1 MMCMKLR
8 LLLLLLLFALLA
20 GCGPGPDTAI
30 PTLFPVAELPTNSPS
45 PPAALPPT
53 RDLRTPTP
61 AAATAV
67 LPTPAAAANT
77 PSPEPVEARLNLS
90 SPGHGAV
97 LVLDSNIVARGLAQ
111 VDTTHTISVTL
122 VSVNGRF
129 LSGAVANVNAVGW
142 EAGLYVPP
150 NVGGAATLHVRVLDS
165 NGNTLAQDSAAV
177 TLALDASSSSR
188 YLALYNPVE
197 GDTAVAGHYLFFDGR
212 AQQPVGNRLTISVW
226 VDECQN
232 QAASFTFN
240 VSGSGYWQGQLGL
253 PNNLTGP
260 ACAIASFGNSGE
272 ETWREVQVP
281 INILASS
288 ADTTAQVSILNPAP
302 GSIHLSGQSIYV
314 SGIAFNANTVQIAIL
329 LENGRVIAERT
340 TMPDSQGA
348 WETELLLP
356 FDVAGAA
363 EILVNARSGAGILL
377 AEASR
382 LILINPGPT
391 VTPES

>member
-1 MMCMKLR
+1 MKLR
-8 LLLLLLLFALLA
+8 LLLLLLLPALLT
-20 GCGPGPDTAI
+20 GCGSGPDTAV
-30 PTLFPVAELPTNSPS
+30 PTLLPVAKLPTDPPPLPS
-45 PPAALPPT
+45 LPPT

-61 AAATAV
+61 EATTAV
-67 LPTPAAAANT
+67 LPTPAAPRNT
-77 PSPEPVEARLNLS
+77 PSPEPVAARLNLS

-122 VSVNGRF
+122 LSANGRF
-129 LSGAVANVNAVGW
+129 LSSAIANVDAVGW
-142 EAGLYVPP
+142 EAALYVPP
-150 NVGGAATLHVRVLDS
+150 NVGGAATMHVRVLDS
-165 NGNTLAQDSAAV
+165 SGNTLAQDSAVV

-197 GDTAVAGHYLFFDGR
+197 GDTAVAGQYLFFDGH

-232 QAASFTFN
+232 QAASFTFS

-260 ACAIASFGNSGE
+260 ACAIASFGTSGE

-281 INILASS
+281 INILAAS
-288 ADTTAQVSILNPAP
+288 ANATTQINILNPAP
-302 GSIHLSGQSIYV
+302 ASIHLSGQNIYV
-314 SGIAFNANTVQIAIL
+314 SGVAFNINTVQVTIL
-329 LENGRVIAERT
+329 LEDGRVVAERT

-356 FDVAGAA
+356 FDVTGAA
-363 EILVNARSGAGILL
+363 EILVSARSSAGILL
-377 AEASR
+377 AESSR

-391 VTPES
+391 ATPES